1 MVKDDIGDIIT
12 EGFGGEIV
20 PGGSSEEQKSNV
32 VDLSANTENT
42 ANVEQ
47 TPEPAQQETE
57 PAIEKESSLNNES
70 AQEQGQQP
78 EETVKSEPEA
88 ESESES
94 ESSEE
99 PTEPVSD
106 EELLEVLNEEFSTEF
121 KTLSDFDEALDNKGV
136 TFASEQLEKM
146 NEFVQKT
153 GRSVSD
159 YIRTQEVD
167 YKEME
172 DAVLMKE
179 YLKVNNPELNEK
191 EIDLYYNSTYKTNK
205 DKFSEDD
212 VALGKIQLK
221 KDVKAA
227 RKEMMDLQ
235 ESYKMPVPDEETGMT
250 QEEASKLRSDWLT
263 DMDEQV
269 EDLDSVSFAIN
280 DTGEQFDFK
289 LTSEH
294 KKQIKSQNSNLD
306 KYFDR
311 YIDAETGNWDY
322 DKLNLDMFI
331 RDNFDEII
339 RSVANQ
345 YRSKGTEQVITEIK
359 NPSYNVEQKRPTVEK
374 KSIMEQ
380 IQDKIFGED

>member
-1 MVKDDIGDIIT
+1 
-12 EGFGGEIV
+12 
-20 PGGSSEEQKSNV
+20 
-32 VDLSANTENT
+32 
-42 ANVEQ
+42 
-47 TPEPAQQETE
+47 
-57 PAIEKESSLNNES
+57 
-70 AQEQGQQP
+70 
-78 EETVKSEPEA
+78 
-88 ESESES
+88 
-94 ESSEE
+94 
-99 PTEPVSD
+99 
-106 EELLEVLNEEFSTEF
+106 
-121 KTLSDFDEALDNKGV
+121 
-136 TFASEQLEKM
+136 
-146 NEFVQKT
+146 
-153 GRSVSD
+153 
-159 YIRTQEVD
+159 
-167 YKEME
+167 
-172 DAVLMKE
+172 
-179 YLKVNNPELNEK
+179 
-191 EIDLYYNSTYKTNK
+191 
-205 DKFSEDD
+205 
-212 VALGKIQLK
+212 
-221 KDVKAA
+221 
-227 RKEMMDLQ
+227 
-235 ESYKMPVPDEETGMT
+235 MPVPDEETGMT
-250 QEEASKLRSDWLT
+250 QEEANKLRNEWLT

-294 KKQIKSQNSNLD
+294 KKQIKNQNSNLD